1 MTLAEQFLKDRGDKK
16 IGLMTH
22 LVCGYPGFNSND
34 AVLEQMSDAGVEIVE
49 FQFPFSEPVADGPL
63 FAQANQ
69 ISIDNGTKVED
80 CFRLMEKAAAKYAF
94 QPLMMGYYNPVFKMT
109 EDLFCKRLA
118 DVGGRGLIIPDL
130 PIEESSDL
138 REACDNYKLE
148 VIDLVTPKTTDA
160 QLAKIGGLVNKN
172 TGLVYVVAR
181 KGTTGKHSDFDQGLE
196 SYIKRVK
203 THITAPLAVGFGVS
217 SREDIQSLEG
227 LVDCAVL
234 GTKVLKVHESEG
246 VEAVG
251 QFLKGLRS

>member
-1 MTLAEQFLKDRGDKK
+1 MTLAEQFFKDRGDKK

-22 LVCGYPGFNSND
+22 LVCGYPDFNSND
-34 AVLEQMSDAGVEIVE
+34 AILQQMNDAGVEVVE

-69 ISIDNGTKVED
+69 ISIENGTRVED
-80 CFRLMEKAAAKYAF
+80 CFKLMEKAASKYSF

-109 EDLFCKRLA
+109 EELFCKRLA

-130 PIEESSDL
+130 PIEESGDL
-138 REACDNYKLE
+138 REACDKYSLE
-148 VIDLVTPKTTDA
+148 VIDLVTPKTTEE
-160 QLAKIGGLVNKN
+160 QLQKIGGLVNKS
-172 TGLVYVVAR
+172 TGMVYVVAR

-196 SYIKRVK
+196 TYIKRVK
-203 THITAPLAVGFGVS
+203 EYIKAPLAVGFGVS

-246 VEAVG
+246 VGAVG